1 MRKKNNRYMGE
12 QYMQIKV
19 LLVDDEKDF
28 VETLAQRLEVRDFDV
43 KTALDGDEAL
53 DLIRESDVDVVI
65 LDVLMP
71 GKDGIQT
78 LKEIKDLKPLVNVIM
93 LTGNATVDTAIQ
105 GMRLGAYDYLMKPTE
120 TEVLV
125 EKIMSAYKIKAE
137 HEERIRQAE
146 IEGLLKRRGW

>member
-1 MRKKNNRYMGE
+1 MP
-12 QYMQIKV
+12 IKV

-28 VETLAQRLEVRDFDV
+28 VETLAQRLEMRDFDV

-53 DLIRESDVDVVI
+53 GLIRESDVDVIV

-78 LKEIKDLKPLVNVIM
+78 LKEIKELKPLITVIM
-93 LTGNATVDTAIQ
+93 LTGNATVNTAIE
-105 GMRLGAYDYLMKPTE
+105 GMKLGAYDYLMKPTE
-120 TEVLV
+120 TEILV
-125 EKIMSAYKIKAE
+125 EKIISAHKIKAE

-146 IEGLLKRRGW
+146 IKGILKRRGW